1 MATTNLS
8 LELVPIDEPK
18 STAPAQPQYIQDT
31 SVVIEITPL
40 GKAPVAPDVV
50 ADPAVKADPFMTE
63 ASFQYREGHL
73 DQPLWD
79 RAMTQANGDKET
91 AVAVY
96 LRARATAL
104 RLLDR
109 ERRSGKRSGEP
120 KSARARLPE
129 TSDAK
134 EGAPVAPVAHA
145 RRKAFATNRNAII
158 AGAALVVLAGAGWWL
173 FAGGSDKPAA
183 TPAAGAAPVVAPKVV
198 APAAPASVA
207 PSVPGRASP
216 ELMQKIEELRLAE
229 NWNVL
234 VFYLVEWTRKE
245 PTNAAAWDQLRSTYL
260 TLRQTDDALNAAKK
274 AVELAP
280 DDVRMWRNLGAIYVD
295 IDDSEKAL
303 RALEQVAMRDA
314 ADAEN
319 IKQIGILN
327 AQLGR
332 LPEAKVAFDQ
342 ALTLVPGDAVALCMR
357 AGVAQLSAAPKDA
370 YATAKQAKVIGNTCR
385 R

>member
-8 LELVPIDEPK
+8 LELVPMDEPK
-18 STAPAQPQYIQDT
+18 STAPAQTPFIQDT
-31 SVVIEITPL
+31 SVVIEIAPL
-40 GKAPVAPDVV
+40 GKTPVAPDVV

-79 RAMTQANGDKET
+79 RAMTQANGDKEA

-109 ERRSGKRSGEP
+109 ERRSGKHSGRS
-120 KSARARLPE
+120 KSARARSHETPE
-129 TSDAK
+129 TK
-134 EGAPVAPVAHA
+134 EGTPIAPAALA
-145 RRKAFATNRNAII
+145 RRSAFATNRNAII
-158 AGAALVVLAGAGWWL
+158 AGAALVVLAGVGWWL
-173 FAGGSDKPAA
+173 FAGGSDKSVEATAARVAPA
-183 TPAAGAAPVVAPKVV
+183 VAPKVAVPV
-198 APAAPASVA
+198 APASTT

-245 PTNAAAWDQLRSTYL
+245 PANAVAWDQLRSTYL
-260 TLRQTDDALNAAKK
+260 TLHQTDDALNAARK
-274 AVELAP
+274 AAELAP

-295 IDDSEKAL
+295 IDDAEKAL
-303 RALEQVAMRDA
+303 RAFEQAAARDP
-314 ADAEN
+314 ADADN
-319 IKQIGILN
+319 ARQIGILN

-332 LPEAKVAFDQ
+332 VAEAKVAFDQ
-342 ALTLVPGDAVALCMR
+342 ALTLAPGDAVALCMR
-357 AGVAQLSAAPKDA
+357 AAVAQLSAAPKDA
-370 YATAKQAKVIGNTCR
+370 YATAKQAKAIGTTCR